1 MVDWYGHWHYV
12 EDDPQEKW
20 CLYDYLARQIISSGY
35 EPKTSLENLCNMI
48 LAHYDGELES
58 DDVEYFAYKYSQ
70 DDFNTQTRDIV
81 EYVNASGGYKEFD
94 YEC

>member
-1 MVDWYGHWHYV
+1 MVDWYGHWTYR

-48 LAHYDGELES
+48 LAHYDCELES
-58 DDVEYFAYKYSQ
+58 EDVEYFAYKYSQ
-70 DDFNTQTRDIV
+70 DDFNTQVSDIV

>member
-1 MVDWYGHWHYV
+1 MVDWFGRWTYNK
-12 EDDPQEKW
+12 DDPQEKW
-20 CLYDYLARQIISSGY
+20 CMYDYLARQIISSGY

-48 LAHYDGELES
+48 FAHYDGELES
-58 DDVEYFAYKYSQ
+58 EGVEYFVYKYSLT
-70 DDFNTQTRDIV
+70 DFETQTRDIV

>member
-1 MVDWYGHWHYV
+1 MVDWFGRWTYR
-12 EDDPQEKW
+12 EDDPKEKW
-20 CLYDYLARQIISSGY
+20 CTYDYLARQIISSGY
-35 EPKTSLENLCNMI
+35 EPKTNLENLCNMI

-58 DDVEYFAYKYSQ
+58 SGVEYFAYKYSQ
-70 DDFNTQTRDIV
+70 DDFNTQTCDIV

>member
-1 MVDWYGHWHYV
+1 MVDWFGRWTYN

-35 EPKTSLENLCNMI
+35 EPKTNLENLCNMI

-58 DDVEYFAYKYSQ
+58 EDSEYFVYEYSL
-70 DDFNTQTRDIV
+70 DDFETQTRDIV
-81 EYVNASGGYKEFD
+81 GYVNASGGYKEFD